1 MAQGVAPPHHT
12 PVLLLRCML
21 RSLKCLP
28 VGFASYPER
37 FHLVKLAFTKQMVI
51 GMSISNCAQLST
63 SGCLLTRNSAKQ
75 KQAASLVRSLRL
87 VDH

>member
-1 MAQGVAPPHHT
+1 MEPALDGLDRQMQIELQMVE
-12 PVLLLRCML
+12 LR
-21 RSLKCLP
+21 KED
-28 VGFASYPER
+28 AD
-37 FHLVKLAFTKQMVI
+37 HLVKLAFTKQMVI
-51 GMSISNCAQLST
+51 WMSISNCAQLST